1 MERLLSKILR
11 TSFFVAML
19 LANTQL
25 NAGNIEVWGHAGLS
39 WQMNFADKNYTQSY
53 GGLSASVGFDA
64 SWSNGIA
71 FGIGGWGAYTIYN
84 NNYPKENKA
93 NGAYK
98 AYGIIS
104 DFYFSYTH
112 PMVQIALG
120 RYDTNNI
127 KYEWFSGYN
136 EGASVAVN
144 ILDFMRVWALYSF
157 EQTLQFKKLY
167 RETTGSMNAL
177 WNYKR
182 HESNV
187 DSKRD
192 EHLIAF
198 GADFY
203 FAKYF
208 KIAPYAYFVTNNF
221 GATGFSADM
230 VFGNEHKF
238 HSQTGLQY
246 TFIDNIRGSDLLG
259 HLLWVEQEFGY
270 DWFYF
275 GAGYFKTFN
284 NGVGILTKYGD
295 SSRFYGS
302 VIAPSNYNA
311 GGEYFGKNQSAWY
324 VFTGARHKNFKVDI
338 LYADGGYKELSA
350 LASVTIFEHLE
361 FGAGYVDL
369 ANIRT
374 AEGLNRRNFVI
385 SFVKAIW

>member
-1 MERLLSKILR
+1 MLSKILR

-19 LANTQL
+19 LANAPL

-93 NGAYK
+93 NSAYK

-246 TFIDNIRGSDLLG
+246 TFIDNIRGGDLLG

-350 LASVTIFEHLE
+350 LASITIFEHLE

>member
-1 MERLLSKILR
+1 MC
-11 TSFFVAML
+11 FAMIHL
-19 LANTQL
+19 PLFASE
-25 NAGNIEVWGHAGLS
+25 IDVWGHAGIS
-39 WQMNFADKNYTQSY
+39 WQADFADKDYMKSY
-53 GGLSASVGFDA
+53 GGLSASVGFDV

-84 NNYPKENKA
+84 SNYPKENKA

-98 AYGIIS
+98 SYGIIS
-104 DFYFSYTH
+104 DIYFSYTH
-112 PMVQIALG
+112 PVIQIALG

-127 KYEWFSGYN
+127 HYEWFNGNN

-157 EQTLQFKKLY
+157 EQALQFRKNY
-167 RETTGSMNAL
+167 REITGQMNAL
-177 WNYKR
+177 WNFKR
-182 HESNV
+182 HKSNI

-192 EHLIAF
+192 EHLVAF

-208 KIAPYAYFVTNNF
+208 KVAPYAYFVTNNF
-221 GATGFSADM
+221 GAGGFSADM
-230 VFGNEHKF
+230 VFGSSEKF
-238 HSQTGLQY
+238 HSQTGIQY
-246 TFIDNIRGSDLLG
+246 TFVDNLRQSSDLLG
-259 HLLWVEQEFGY
+259 HLLWVEQKFAY
-270 DWFYF
+270 DWYYF
-275 GAGYFKTFN
+275 GGGYYKTFN

-302 VIAPSNYNA
+302 VITPNA
-311 GGEYFGKNQSAWY
+311 DNIASGEYFGRNQSVWY

-338 LYADGGYKELSA
+338 LYAGGGYKELSA
-350 LASVTIFEHLE
+350 LASVVIFEHLE

-369 ANIRT
+369 ADIS
-374 AEGLNRRNFVI
+374 GDKRNFVI

>member
-19 LANTQL
+19 LANAPL

-93 NGAYK
+93 NSAYK

-246 TFIDNIRGSDLLG
+246 TFIDNIRGGDLLG

-350 LASVTIFEHLE
+350 LASITIFEHLE

>member
-1 MERLLSKILR
+1 MLKKVLLLCATIAIS
-11 TSFFVAML
+11 SVHSA
-19 LANTQL
+19 
-25 NAGNIEVWGHAGLS
+25 NAGEIDVWGHAGIS
-39 WQMNFADKNYTQSY
+39 WQMDFAQKNYTQSY

-64 SWSNGIA
+64 SWQNGIA

-84 NNYPKENKA
+84 SNYPKENKA

-98 AYGIIS
+98 SYGIIS

-112 PMVQIALG
+112 PVVQIALG

-127 KYEWFSGYN
+127 KYEWFSGQN
-136 EGASVAVN
+136 EGASIAVN

-157 EQTLQFKKLY
+157 EQALQFKKLN
-167 RETTGSMNAL
+167 RETTGQMNAL
-177 WNYKR
+177 WNFKR

-221 GATGFSADM
+221 GATGLSADM
-230 VFGNEHKF
+230 VFGSAEKF
-238 HSQTGLQY
+238 HSQTGFQY
-246 TFIDNIRGSDLLG
+246 TFVDNLRGGDLLG
-259 HLLWVEQEFGY
+259 HLLWVEQKFGY

-275 GAGYFKTFN
+275 GAGYYKTFN

-302 VIAPSNYNA
+302 TITPSNYYA
-311 GGEYFGKNQSAWY
+311 GGEYFGANQSVWY
-324 VFTGARHKNFKVDI
+324 VFSGARHKNFKVDI
-338 LYADGGYKELSA
+338 LYAGGGYKELSA
-350 LASVTIFEHLE
+350 LASVTILEHLE

-369 ANIRT
+369 ANIQ
-374 AEGLNRRNFVI
+374 GDRRNFVI